1 MFLGS
6 TVCLAERQAAEGPV
20 SQVGDASL
28 CPGCWGDSEGFLEA
42 VTLGRTLKGRIIHSL
57 NEYL

>member
-1 MFLGS
+1 M
-6 TVCLAERQAAEGPV
+6 AERQAAEGPV